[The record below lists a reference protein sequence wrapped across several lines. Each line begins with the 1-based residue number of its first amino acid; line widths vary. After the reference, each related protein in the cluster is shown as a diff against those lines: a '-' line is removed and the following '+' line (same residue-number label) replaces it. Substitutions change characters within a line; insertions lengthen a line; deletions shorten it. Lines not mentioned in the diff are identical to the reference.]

1 MELTIYKTIANYIY
15 FTTFQK
21 SDNPKIAKTHKTKN
35 KKSHN
40 SDRTHDDDD
49 DYDDCDDSNA
59 AAAVHVYHISVVAD
73 FTSLY
78 LYIIIAPGCPY
89 EAAG

>member
-21 SDNPKIAKTHKTKN
+21 SDNPKSQTHTNPKN

-40 SDRTHDDDD
+40 SDQTHDNDDDDD

-59 AAAVHVYHISVVAD
+59 AAAVHVYHISAVREG
-73 FTSLY
+73 
-78 LYIIIAPGCPY
+78 PH
-89 EAAG
+89 